1 MHRLLT
7 LLCLYCFSLSSHAS
21 LDKLDYLTEEAYP
34 LNYLDDKG
42 QAQGFSVELLKLMW
56 QHMDQ
61 AEQTITVMPW
71 ERAYYLLGQKPNTVL
86 FATVRTSKREQF
98 FKWVCSIDTV
108 NVVLMGK
115 AEGTAKIESF
125 DQLNELT
132 TGVLSADVGE
142 QILLNNEVNDASLM
156 LTDSYHHLIKLL
168 VANRVDLIAGTEQTI
183 RHAAKAS
190 GFSLANYE
198 IKWVLKEEQLC
209 YAFNSSVDDTII
221 EQFKQA
227 LEKTKQTSAF
237 RQLLLSYQQ
246 QKLKP

>member
-1 MHRLLT
+1 MRHFLT
-7 LLCLYCFSLSSHAS
+7 LLFLYCFSLPSHAS
-21 LDKLDYLTEEAYP
+21 LDKLDYLTEDAYP
-34 LNYLDDKG
+34 LNYLDENGKV
-42 QAQGFSVELLKLMW
+42 QGFSVELLKLIW
-56 QHMDQ
+56 QHMEQ

-71 ERAYYLLGQKPNTVL
+71 ERAYYLLGQKPNAVL

-115 AEGTAKIESF
+115 ADTTSNIDSF
-125 DQLNELT
+125 AQLNGFR

-168 VANRVDLIAGTEQTI
+168 VANRVDFIAGTEQTI
-183 RHAAKAS
+183 RQAAKLN

-198 IKWVLKEEQLC
+198 IKWTLEEKQLC
-209 YAFNSSVDDTII
+209 YAFNPSVDDAII
-221 EQFKQA
+221 GQFKQA
-227 LEKTKQTSAF
+227 LEKAKQSEAF
-237 RQLLLSYQQ
+237 HQLLANYQQ
-246 QKLKP
+246 QKLTP